1 MSGKPVNQLLLDE
14 TYRFEFFQS
23 VRLLEQIYPERKS
36 VGGTAL
42 PSEEVVR
49 FRSLISLDFPAS
61 ELRELNQVLDEMS
74 NQERNELVICMMGMV
89 GSSGVLPT
97 HYTELV
103 LDRIRHR
110 DTAMWAFLDI
120 FTHRAASMFYRA
132 WAKYRFPVAYERGS
146 DDFTG
151 YLFDLAGLGTAGLR
165 GKMSLKDEALLPY
178 VGLIAQKPHSA
189 NAIANL
195 VADYFQIDVRVAQ
208 FSGQWLEL
216 NERDKT
222 KLGHRNSSLGLNA
235 IAGSKIWDQQSKFR
249 LKLGPLPFS
258 KFTAFLPNGNAAGP
272 LRSIVEFMAGT
283 EVDYDVQ
290 LILDKKQVPSNILTT
305 KALRRP
311 MLGWTSYLK
320 TKPFEVDDE
329 QLILAGTG

>member
-132 WAKYRFPVAYERGS
+132 WAK
-146 DDFTG
+146 
-151 YLFDLAGLGTAGLR
+151 
-165 GKMSLKDEALLPY
+165 
-178 VGLIAQKPHSA
+178 
-189 NAIANL
+189 
-195 VADYFQIDVRVAQ
+195 
-208 FSGQWLEL
+208 
-216 NERDKT
+216 
-222 KLGHRNSSLGLNA
+222 
-235 IAGSKIWDQQSKFR
+235 
-249 LKLGPLPFS
+249 
-258 KFTAFLPNGNAAGP
+258 
-272 LRSIVEFMAGT
+272 
-283 EVDYDVQ
+283 
-290 LILDKKQVPSNILTT
+290 
-305 KALRRP
+305 
-311 MLGWTSYLK
+311 
-320 TKPFEVDDE
+320 
-329 QLILAGTG
+329 